1 MKDKPFKCSR
11 GCLTTLGG
19 VKGFSQFKN
28 WKRHMT
34 DIHGGASPEEL
45 EAANALIGTVHTTT
59 RSQGELD
66 IDADPDAK
74 ARREAKA
81 PEPDEKEKA
90 RIAQAKRVNKEINER
105 FEQTKHLM
113 FTGVPAQLFGA
124 LARAQ
129 DAPEFRLSEG
139 ESKLI
144 EEGFETLM
152 LALGINW
159 EIEPINVTVKS
170 PIWLLLYPLAIMATI
185 FLGKKSAVDKRKR
198 SEAESV
204 APTGTAVP

>member
-1 MKDKPFKCSR
+1 
-11 GCLTTLGG
+11 
-19 VKGFSQFKN
+19 
-28 WKRHMT
+28 MT